1 MRRWMTAVRAG
12 AAGMAVGDLAYP
24 DIVGHPRLRQVLAEY
39 LARVRGAQAEPADL
53 VITSGATD
61 AIGLLC
67 RDARDAGSR
76 GGGGRGSQL
85 APAAG
90 RVDGIRARRRSHP
103 GR

>member
-12 AAGMAVGDLAYP
+12 AAGMGVGDLAYP

-67 RDARDAGSR
+67 RTLGMQGHEAVAVEDPAGT
-76 GGGGRGSQL
+76 GCGTC
-85 APAAG
+85 
-90 RVDGIRARRRSHP
+90 
-103 GR
+103 